1 MLHDFACAEKPPKA
15 FSIVPSKE
23 PEFPHPIDKNR

>member
-1 MLHDFACAEKPPKA
+1 MTLLVLKNPPKA

-23 PEFPHPIDKNR
+23 PEFPHAIDKNR